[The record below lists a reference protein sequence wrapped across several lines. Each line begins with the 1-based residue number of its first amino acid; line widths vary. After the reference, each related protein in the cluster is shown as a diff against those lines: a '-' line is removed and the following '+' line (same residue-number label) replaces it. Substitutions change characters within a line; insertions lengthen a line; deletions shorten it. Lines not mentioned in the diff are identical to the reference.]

1 MDSMNIPPNVVKT
14 INHDSVTING
24 GTYEQPLIMPNQINF
39 KKVPKAYDAGD
50 MLDLS
55 DLAVNDVKWLNLAI
69 KHLKAEFY
77 HTKDFIQS
85 NYKVHDSYFEQLD
98 EFFGMYEHLAN
109 DRLKEK
115 EQVVVV
121 YQNEWEKIKGGSH
134 NA

>member
-1 MDSMNIPPNVVKT
+1 
-14 INHDSVTING
+14 
-24 GTYEQPLIMPNQINF
+24 MPNQIKNHTQ
-39 KKVPKAYDAGD
+39 KTYDAGD

-77 HTKDFIQS
+77 DTKDFIQR
-85 NYKVHDSYFEQLD
+85 NHKVHDSYFEQLD

-115 EQVVVV
+115 EHLATK
-121 YQNEWEKIKGGSH
+121 YQNEWDNPKEGQ
-134 NA
+134 A